1 LIRSDE
7 TFVDLSRLFV
17 DAVLLLLGVVA
28 PLLAEDEA
36 VDVAVA
42 SISRMQLIKST
53 NSARYLIDFI
63 VLCHSMVRG
72 MENFL
77 SWLLFHFQSL
87 AAFHSFFSLF
97 SHKPH
102 NDALHFGIWRYSSA
116 RFSFE

>member
-1 LIRSDE
+1 
-7 TFVDLSRLFV
+7 V
-17 DAVLLLLGVVA
+17 DAVALPMLLLLDSVA

-36 VDVAVA
+36 VDDAEA
-42 SISRMQLIKST
+42 SINRMQLIKST

-63 VLCHSMVRG
+63 VLCHPMVRG

-77 SWLLFHFQSL
+77 LSRLLFHFQSL
-87 AAFHSFFSLF
+87 AAFHYFSPF

-102 NDALHFGIWRYSSA
+102 NDALHFGIWRCSSA